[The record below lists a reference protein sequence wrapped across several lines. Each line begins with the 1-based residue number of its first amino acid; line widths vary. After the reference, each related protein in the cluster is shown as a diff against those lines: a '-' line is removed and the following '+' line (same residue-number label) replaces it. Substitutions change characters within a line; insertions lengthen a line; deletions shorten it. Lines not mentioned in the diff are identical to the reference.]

1 MLKQKKAAVE
11 IQFHWIYVMLVGAA
25 LMIFFGMAI
34 YQQQKFSKEKRER
47 ELLNSLE
54 SAMRTVHSHGG
65 LSEKIE
71 IRTNLKRYCDTNSL
85 AIGAAAKQG
94 SADPIFSP
102 QKLAGTSLML
112 GTVEWNVGF
121 RASNFLLMTTDE
133 EHFIIWYDDQ
143 NPESKA
149 LFEKIKK
156 VWPEKIP
163 YAVNQLGTSAK
174 KTRILVLNTNTEPPA
189 ANAIKL
195 KVTASSLDDFEKG
208 QLHFGSSQLDYV
220 GLASIFGALFS
231 DTQSDY
237 GCSMGNAYE
246 RLALVG
252 EVYKAKA
259 ATLQSDPRLVNCK
272 DKNDRNYYQSATLA
286 LTEIIN
292 FAENKDAP
300 SIYDQAQNQL
310 KPINIDLLKKSCPV
324 IY

>member
-54 SAMRTVHSHGG
+54 SAMRTVHTHGG

-71 IRTNLKRYCDTNSL
+71 IRTNLKRDCETNSL
-85 AIGAAAKQG
+85 AIGTAAKQG
-94 SADPIFSP
+94 STDPIFSP
-102 QKLAGTSLML
+102 LQLAGTSLML

-163 YAVNQLGTSAK
+163 YAVNQLDPLAK
-174 KTRILVLNTNTEPPA
+174 KTRILALNAEPPA
-189 ANAIKL
+189 ANSIKL
-195 KVTASSLDDFEKG
+195 KVTAFLLDDFEKG
-208 QLHFGSSQLDYV
+208 QLQFGSSQPIDYV

-231 DTQSDY
+231 ETRSDY
-237 GCSMGNAYE
+237 ACSMDHAYE

-252 EVYKAKA
+252 RVYEAKA
-259 ATLQSDPRLVNCK
+259 TTLQSDARLTNCVNGAG
-272 DKNDRNYYQSATLA
+272 RNYYESAALA
-286 LTEIIN
+286 LTQIISY
-292 FAENKDAP
+292 AENKDVLN
-300 SIYDQAQNQL
+300 IYDQAQNQL
-310 KPINIDLLKKSCPV
+310 KPTNIDLLKKSCPV